1 MDTAF
6 YGPVMRIADS
16 VHVKTDSL
24 SRPDSLKP
32 SDTPVLTGKTG
43 SDRTG
48 KPLPKSL
55 RQNDLILNEL
65 DTGAVKTEKMHRARR
80 PVREIAK

>member
-16 VHVKTDSL
+16 VQVKTDSL

-48 KPLPKSL
+48 KPLPKNL